1 MLVLLAGGH
10 SPTDAARLTGIPRS
24 TVRDWSYGR
33 TPRVGPEHSTCPQ
46 CCDDEVLDAAAYAY
60 LLGLYLGDGSIS
72 LHRRGVLRLRI
83 SLDAAYPGI
92 IQECATAI
100 EAVARGNTANVLKLR
115 HSRCV
120 EVSAYWKHWSCLF
133 PQHGSGPKHL
143 RRIELAVWQRRIVV
157 SDPRPFLRGLV
168 HSDGTRII
176 ATERKGAYV
185 RKAPRYAFRNRSEDI
200 LELFCFACR
209 EAGVK
214 FTRPSPTQI
223 AVYRKDSVARLDE
236 FVGPKQ

>member
-1 MLVLLAGGH
+1 
-10 SPTDAARLTGIPRS
+10 
-24 TVRDWSYGR
+24 
-33 TPRVGPEHSTCPQ
+33 
-46 CCDDEVLDAAAYAY
+46 
-60 LLGLYLGDGSIS
+60 
-72 LHRRGVLRLRI
+72 
-83 SLDAAYPGI
+83 
-92 IQECATAI
+92 
-100 EAVARGNTANVLKLR
+100 
-115 HSRCV
+115 
-120 EVSAYWKHWSCLF
+120 
-133 PQHGSGPKHL
+133 
-143 RRIELAVWQRRIVV
+143 VWQRRIVV